1 MGKDF
6 LPDENSQ
13 LNLLGWQAVENG
25 TQKML
30 SLLLHP
36 FWLFFAIC
44 FIKSSCPTP
53 QIYGFVNCLDQAEL
67 RVT

>member
-1 MGKDF
+1 MGEDF
-6 LPDENSQ
+6 LPDQNSQ

-36 FWLFFAIC
+36 F
-44 FIKSSCPTP
+44 
-53 QIYGFVNCLDQAEL
+53 
-67 RVT
+67 